1 MRGRK
6 LDSSAL
12 VALGVE
18 EMVSLKA
25 GMAGRSRRDIPSI
38 YRRIKKAREKPHRP
52 IEERL
57 MFVEFLTNRA
67 FYSEAIDHF
76 SFNGDRVITS
86 GQPRGRSISTMQK
99 TQREETE

>member
-1 MRGRK
+1 

-18 EMVSLKA
+18 EVVSLKA
-25 GMAGRSRRDIPSI
+25 EMAGRSRRDIPSR

-57 MFVEFLTNRA
+57 ILGEFLMNRA
-67 FYSEAIDHF
+67 FGPEAIDHF
-76 SFNGDRVITS
+76 SFNGSGSNPVITS
-86 GQPRGRSISTMQK
+86 GQPRGRSVSTIQE
-99 TQREETE
+99 TRGEEME